1 MDIVSYYSYLYLKED
16 PWLLKKRK
24 QYKSIRMNRRSKY
37 LVRSILTVLLL
48 LLSNRLLA
56 QVTGRVITE
65 NGQPIEAVYVMLR
78 SIADSTLTQVT
89 VSDST

>member
-1 MDIVSYYSYLYLKED
+1 
-16 PWLLKKRK
+16 
-24 QYKSIRMNRRSKY
+24 MNRRSKY

-89 VSDST
+89 VSDSTGYYAL